1 MEISGIGSV
10 GSITKAVEGQ
20 AMDKDDFMTLLLKQL
35 SHQDPLNPMDSAQF
49 TSQLTEFS
57 SLEELSNIKDSL
69 EGVLAYQQSM
79 QNATVANLIDKTV
92 ETNGDSFYMQ
102 DNAEVGYELGR
113 DAASV
118 IISVYDSSGATVW
131 SGEVGEHMAGVNT
144 FNWNG
149 KDIEGNQLP
158 AGKYTFG
165 IDAKDVS
172 GETVNVSTIEK
183 GLVTGI
189 SFEEGLTY
197 LTLDGNRK
205 INLSDI
211 RSISL

>member
-10 GSITKAVEGQ
+10 SSITQAAQAQ

-35 SHQDPLNPMDSAQF
+35 SNQDPLNPMDSAQF

-57 SLEELSNIKDSL
+57 SLEALTNIKDSL

-79 QNATVANLIDKTV
+79 QNATVANLIDKSV
-92 ETNGDSFYMQ
+92 ETEGDSFYMQ
-102 DNAEVGYELGR
+102 DNAEVGYELDR

-118 IISVYDSSGATVW
+118 MISVYDSSGAKVW
-131 SGEVGEHMAGVNT
+131 SGETGEHMAGVNT
-144 FNWNG
+144 FKWNG
-149 KDIEGNQLP
+149 KDIEGNQLS
-158 AGKYTFG
+158 AGNYSFG
-165 IDAKDVS
+165 IDAKDIS
-172 GETVNVSTIEK
+172 GNAVEASTIEK

-189 SFEEGLTY
+189 SFEDGLTY

-211 RSISL
+211 KSISL

>member
-1 MEISGIGSV
+1 MEIAGIGNV
-10 GSITKAVEGQ
+10 GSITQAVKGQ

-57 SLEELSNIKDSL
+57 SLEELTNIKDSL

-79 QNATVANLIDKTV
+79 QNATVANLIDKSV
-92 ETNGDSFYMQ
+92 ETDGDSFYMQ
-102 DNAEVGYELGR
+102 DNAEVGYVLDS

-118 IISVYDSSGATVW
+118 SISVYDSSGVKVW
-131 SGEVGEHMAGVNT
+131 SGEAGEHMAGVNT

-149 KDIEGNQLP
+149 KDFEGNQLP
-158 AGKYTFG
+158 AGQYSFG
-165 IDAKDVS
+165 IDAKDLS
-172 GETVNVSTIEK
+172 GNVIGSSTIEK

-189 SFEEGLTY
+189 SFEDGLTY
-197 LTLDGNRK
+197 LTLDGNRR

>member
-10 GSITKAVEGQ
+10 GSITEAAKGQ

-57 SLEELSNIKDSL
+57 SLEELTNIQDSL

-79 QNATVANLIDKTV
+79 QNATVANLIDKSV
-92 ETNGDSFYMQ
+92 ETDGDSFYMQ
-102 DNAEVGYELGR
+102 DNAEVGYVLDN

-118 IISVYDSSGATVW
+118 SISVFDSSGVNVW
-131 SGEVGEHMAGVNT
+131 SGEAGEHMAGVNT

-158 AGKYTFG
+158 AGKYSFG
-165 IDAKDVS
+165 IDAKDLS
-172 GETVNVSTIEK
+172 GNAVGSSTIEK

-189 SFEEGLTY
+189 SFEDGLTY
-197 LTLDGNRK
+197 LTLDGNRR